1 MVRRVMA
8 AGAFA
13 LAMMAVSIP
22 RVGAVE
28 GQAQPQ
34 PQNQAQQQATR
45 PAAAQVDLNK
55 ATAAELER
63 LPGIGP
69 ATAARILEYRD
80 RSGGF
85 KKIEDLMNVQ
95 GIGERRFLDLR
106 TQITVTP
113 IKPGE

>member
-22 RVGAVE
+22 RVGTVE
-28 GQAQPQ
+28 AQAQPQGQAQPQ
-34 PQNQAQQQATR
+34 TSR

-69 ATAARILEYRD
+69 ATAARIIEYRD

-113 IKPGE
+113 VKPGE